1 MNCNIFIIFVYLKD
15 KMNISEPAETAESIW
30 ASARQLG
37 ACRPVPSPLNQNE
50 TEEKKRQCKERESRL
65 LEMFK

>member
-30 ASARQLG
+30 ASAQQLG

-50 TEEKKRQCKERESRL
+50 TGEKKTV
-65 LEMFK
+65 